1 MDCDICGKKAKVHL
15 TQLVGGQIKKI
26 ALCDDCAKEKGV
38 TDPTGFALAEML
50 LGKTPGK
57 PVTPVGSS
65 APAGG
70 GGAGRRCPGCG
81 FTLDDLRRIRRFG
94 CAVCYTTF
102 KEEVNQ
108 MLRGMHKGTKH
119 CGKVPAGLMELHART
134 QRLEELR
141 GRLDQ
146 AITSE
151 NYEEAAGLRDE
162 IRQMEVRATSTPKT
176 SESTSDSP

>member
-1 MDCDICGKKAKVHL
+1 MDCDICGKHAKVHL

-57 PVTPVGSS
+57 VVQSS
-65 APAGG
+65 PAV
-70 GGAGRRCPGCG
+70 ASSGRRCPSCG
-81 FTLDDLRRIRRFG
+81 FTLEDLRRIRRFG
-94 CAVCYTTF
+94 CADCYTTF
-102 KEEVNQ
+102 RDDVNQ
-108 MLRGMHKGTKH
+108 MLRGMHKGAH
-119 CGKVPAGLMELHART
+119 HVGKVPAGLMELHERT

-141 GRLDQ
+141 GKLDQ
-146 AITSE
+146 AVSAE

-162 IRQMEVRATSTPKT
+162 IRRIETGTTATTAN
-176 SESTSDSP
+176 D

>member
-57 PVTPVGSS
+57 PVTPVSS
-65 APAGG
+65 TVPAGT
-70 GGAGRRCPGCG
+70 GRRCPGCG

-94 CAVCYTTF
+94 CATCYTTF
-102 KEEVNQ
+102 KEEVGQ
-108 MLRGMHKGTKH
+108 MLRGMHKGSKH
-119 CGKVPAGLMELHART
+119 CGK
-134 QRLEELR
+134 
-141 GRLDQ
+141 
-146 AITSE
+146 
-151 NYEEAAGLRDE
+151 
-162 IRQMEVRATSTPKT
+162 
-176 SESTSDSP
+176 

>member
-50 LGKTPGK
+50 LGKS
-57 PVTPVGSS
+57 PVKAVAPV
-65 APAGG
+65 APAVP
-70 GGAGRRCPGCG
+70 GAGRRCAGCG
-81 FTLDDLRRIRRFG
+81 FTLEDLRRIRRFG
-94 CAVCYTTF
+94 CATCYVTF
-102 KEEVNQ
+102 KDEVGQ

-119 CGKVPAGLMELHART
+119 CGKVPAGLMELHERT

-141 GRLDQ
+141 GRLDL
-146 AITSE
+146 AITAE

-162 IRQMEVRATSTPKT
+162 IRQVETRSTTTPT
-176 SESTSDSP
+176 RTGEPT

>member
-57 PVTPVGSS
+57 PVVTAQQAV
-65 APAGG
+65 AAQVGG
-70 GGAGRRCPGCG
+70 GGSGVGRRCPGCG

-94 CAVCYTTF
+94 CATCYVTF
-102 KEEVNQ
+102 KEEVNA

-119 CGKVPAGLMELHART
+119 CGKVPAGLMELHERT

-162 IRQMEVRATSTPKT
+162 IRQIEIRATGTPKT
-176 SESTSDSP
+176 SESP

>member
-57 PVTPVGSS
+57 VVAPVPPVVQGF
-65 APAGG
+65 
-70 GGAGRRCPGCG
+70 GRRCPECG

-94 CAVCYTTF
+94 CAGCYTTF

-108 MLRGMHKGTKH
+108 MLRGMHKGSKH
-119 CGKVPAGLMELHART
+119 CGKVPAGLMELHERT

-162 IRQMEVRATSTPKT
+162 IRQIEIKTSTR
-176 SESTSDSP
+176 STERP

>member
-57 PVTPVGSS
+57 IVIPTAPPVVQ
-65 APAGG
+65 GG
-70 GGAGRRCPGCG
+70 PSRRCPGCG

-102 KEEVNQ
+102 KEEVGL
-108 MLRGMHKGTKH
+108 MLRGMHKGSKH
-119 CGKVPAGLMELHART
+119 CGKVPAGLMELHERT

-141 GRLDQ
+141 GRLDV

-162 IRQMEVRATSTPKT
+162 IRQIEVR
-176 SESTSDSP
+176 STSRTTELP

>member
-26 ALCDDCAKEKGV
+26 ALCDSCAKEKGV

-50 LGKTPGK
+50 LGKSGGK
-57 PVTPVGSS
+57 PAAALSPAAGPV
-65 APAGG
+65 
-70 GGAGRRCPGCG
+70 RRCGGCG

-94 CAVCYTTF
+94 CAECYTTF
-102 KEEVNQ
+102 HDEVSQ
-108 MLRGMHKGTKH
+108 MLRGMHKGPKH
-119 CGKVPAGLMELHART
+119 IGKVPAGLMEQHARA

-141 GRLDQ
+141 GKLDV
-146 AITSE
+146 AVTAE

-162 IRQMEVRATSTPKT
+162 IRQIEIRATPAT
-176 SESTSDSP
+176 D

>member
-1 MDCDICGKKAKVHL
+1 MDCDICGKHAKVHL

-38 TDPTGFALAEML
+38 QDPTGFALAEML

-57 PVTPVGSS
+57 VVPA
-65 APAGG
+65 APAVAGS
-70 GGAGRRCPGCG
+70 GRRCPSCG
-81 FTLDDLRRIRRFG
+81 FTLEDLRRIRRFG
-94 CAVCYTTF
+94 CADCYTTF
-102 KEEVNQ
+102 RDDVNQ
-108 MLRGMHKGTKH
+108 MLRGMHKGFKH
-119 CGKVPAGLMELHART
+119 CGKVPAGLMELHQRT

-141 GRLDQ
+141 GKLDQ

-162 IRQMEVRATSTPKT
+162 IRQIELRATPKV
-176 SESTSDSP
+176 SD

>member
-57 PVTPVGSS
+57 MVAPVPPVVQ
-65 APAGG
+65 GG
-70 GGAGRRCPGCG
+70 GRRCPECG

-94 CAVCYTTF
+94 CATCYKTF

-108 MLRGMHKGTKH
+108 MLRGMHKGAKH
-119 CGKVPAGLMELHART
+119 CGKVPAGLMELHERT
-134 QRLEELR
+134 ERLEELR

-162 IRQMEVRATSTPKT
+162 IRQIETKAPARTTELP
-176 SESTSDSP
+176 

>member
-50 LGKTPGK
+50 LGKSAGK
-57 PVTPVGSS
+57 PVPSVPVTAGST
-65 APAGG
+65 
-70 GGAGRRCPGCG
+70 RRCPGCG

-94 CAVCYTTF
+94 CAECYTTF
-102 KEEVNQ
+102 HEEVSQ
-108 MLRGMHKGTKH
+108 MLRGMHKGTRH
-119 CGKVPAGLMELHART
+119 CGKVPAGLMESHARN

-141 GRLDQ
+141 GKLDL
-146 AITSE
+146 AVTAE

-162 IRQMEVRATSTPKT
+162 IRQIETPPSPAT
-176 SESTSDSP
+176 D

>member
-26 ALCDDCAKEKGV
+26 ALCDNCAKEKGV

-50 LGKTPGK
+50 LGKTGGK
-57 PVTPVGSS
+57 PAVP
-65 APAGG
+65 APFST
-70 GGAGRRCPGCG
+70 GAARRCGGCG

-94 CAVCYTTF
+94 CAECYTTF
-102 KEEVNQ
+102 HDEVSQ

-141 GRLDQ
+141 GKLDL
-146 AITSE
+146 AVTAE

-162 IRQMEVRATSTPKT
+162 IRQIEIRATPAT
-176 SESTSDSP
+176 D

>member
-1 MDCDICGKKAKVHL
+1 V
-15 TQLVGGQIKKI
+15 Q
-26 ALCDDCAKEKGV
+26 
-38 TDPTGFALAEML
+38 GF
-50 LGKTPGK
+50 
-57 PVTPVGSS
+57 
-65 APAGG
+65 
-70 GGAGRRCPGCG
+70 GRRCPDCG

-94 CAVCYTTF
+94 CAGCYTTF

-108 MLRGMHKGTKH
+108 MLRGMHKGSKH
-119 CGKVPAGLMELHART
+119 CGKVPAGLMELHERT

-162 IRQMEVRATSTPKT
+162 IRQIEIKTSTR
-176 SESTSDSP
+176 STERP

>member
-1 MDCDICGKKAKVHL
+1 MDCDICGKHAKVHL

-57 PVTPVGSS
+57 VVPA
-65 APAGG
+65 APAVAGS
-70 GGAGRRCPGCG
+70 GRRCPSCG
-81 FTLDDLRRIRRFG
+81 FTLEDLRRIRRFG
-94 CAVCYTTF
+94 CADCYTTF
-102 KEEVNQ
+102 RDDVNQ
-108 MLRGMHKGTKH
+108 MLRGMHKGFKH
-119 CGKVPAGLMELHART
+119 CGKVPAGLMELHQRT

-141 GRLDQ
+141 GKLDQ

-162 IRQMEVRATSTPKT
+162 IRQIELRATPKV
-176 SESTSDSP
+176 SD

>member
-1 MDCDICGKKAKVHL
+1 MDCDICGKHAKVHL

-26 ALCDDCAKEKGV
+26 TLCDDCAKEKGV

-57 PVTPVGSS
+57 VVPA
-65 APAGG
+65 APAV
-70 GGAGRRCPGCG
+70 AGSGRKCPSCG
-81 FTLDDLRRIRRFG
+81 FTLEDLRRIRRFG
-94 CAVCYTTF
+94 CADCYTTF
-102 KEEVNQ
+102 RDDVNQ
-108 MLRGMHKGTKH
+108 MLRGMHKGFKH
-119 CGKVPAGLMELHART
+119 CGKVPAGLMELHERT

-141 GRLDQ
+141 GKLDQ

-162 IRQMEVRATSTPKT
+162 IRQIEIRAAAKQTTD
-176 SESTSDSP
+176 DSLP

>member
-26 ALCDDCAKEKGV
+26 ALCDACAKEKGV

-50 LGKTPGK
+50 LGKAQGK
-57 PVTPVGSS
+57 IPVPSAPVTQGI
-65 APAGG
+65 
-70 GGAGRRCPGCG
+70 GRRCPECG

-94 CAVCYTTF
+94 CSTCYTTF
-102 KEEVNQ
+102 KEEVNL
-108 MLRGMHKGTKH
+108 MLRGMHKGPKH
-119 CGKVPAGLMELHART
+119 CGKVPAGLMELHERT

-162 IRQMEVRATSTPKT
+162 IRQIEVRVAARTTETP
-176 SESTSDSP
+176 

>member
-57 PVTPVGSS
+57 MVAPVPPVVQGV
-65 APAGG
+65 
-70 GGAGRRCPGCG
+70 GRRCPECG
-81 FTLDDLRRIRRFG
+81 FSLDDLRRIRRFG
-94 CAVCYTTF
+94 CATCYATF

-108 MLRGMHKGTKH
+108 MLRGMHKGSKH
-119 CGKVPAGLMELHART
+119 CGKVPAGLMELHERT

-162 IRQMEVRATSTPKT
+162 IRQIETKAPARTTELP
-176 SESTSDSP
+176 

>member
-50 LGKTPGK
+50 LGKAAK
-57 PVTPVGSS
+57 PLAVV
-65 APAGG
+65 PAAT
-70 GGAGRRCPGCG
+70 GAVRRCPACG

-94 CAVCYTTF
+94 CAECYTTF
-102 KEEVNQ
+102 HEEVSQ
-108 MLRGMHKGTKH
+108 MLRGMHKGTRH
-119 CGKVPAGLMELHART
+119 CGKVPAGLMESHARN

-141 GRLDQ
+141 GKLDL
-146 AITSE
+146 AVTAE

-162 IRQMEVRATSTPKT
+162 IRRIETP
-176 SESTSDSP
+176 SSPAND

>member
-26 ALCDDCAKEKGV
+26 ALCDSCAKEKGV

-50 LGKTPGK
+50 LGKGGVK
-57 PVTPVGSS
+57 PAVAAPFAVGTT
-65 APAGG
+65 
-70 GGAGRRCPGCG
+70 RRCPGCG

-94 CAVCYTTF
+94 CSECYTTF
-102 KEEVNQ
+102 HDEVSQ

-141 GRLDQ
+141 GKLDL
-146 AITSE
+146 AVTAE

-162 IRQMEVRATSTPKT
+162 IRQIELRATPSK
-176 SESTSDSP
+176 D

>member
-26 ALCDDCAKEKGV
+26 ALCDSCAKEKGV

-50 LGKTPGK
+50 LGKSGGPAAV
-57 PVTPVGSS
+57 P
-65 APAGG
+65 APFSTGPT
-70 GGAGRRCPGCG
+70 RRCGGCG

-94 CAVCYTTF
+94 CAECYTTF
-102 KEEVNQ
+102 RDEVGQ

-119 CGKVPAGLMELHART
+119 IGKVPAGLMELHART

-141 GRLDQ
+141 GKLDL
-146 AITSE
+146 AVTAE

-162 IRQMEVRATSTPKT
+162 IRQIEIRATPSK
-176 SESTSDSP
+176 D